1 MRAMK
6 RFPARTACIT
16 GAFCACLSQPTV
28 GAQPAPATA
37 AAAAPAACTTKQ
49 RIEPRTAGWAFVV
62 NFETFDNSGA
72 PVGCLVVYRIPRRAT
87 DFVPVSCKVNSNGA
101 DLAFS
106 AGRASFAGGGYLY
119 CEMNVKTTLA
129 SLNPPIAANDVEQYP
144 YFTLIGVGTLSDT
157 ISVSNIYDNPIAYY
171 APITN
176 TQPDVGLF
184 VPISA
189 NGGQIHSR
197 FNNTNNLGAFQNAGT
212 LAANTQYTFTVEH
225 DGVESVLTTT
235 TYLDEARIDAFSP
248 RGPVAF
254 WTNGGRFYVGYTP
267 LGGGRFLKG
276 TFEEVI
282 FDPPDG
288 GRPPTRQLG
297 VVYDVWLPLLA
308 R

>member
-1 MRAMK
+1 MK
-6 RFPARTACIT
+6 RYPTRAIARA
-16 GAFCACLSQPTV
+16 ACLAGVLSASLGLPSTL
-28 GAQPAPATA
+28 ATA
-37 AAAAPAACTTKQ
+37 APPPPACATKQ
-49 RIEPRTAGWAFVV
+49 RVEPRTAGWAFVV

-87 DFVPVSCKVNSNGA
+87 DFVPVSCKVISSGA
-101 DLAFS
+101 DLVFS
-106 AGRASFAGGGYLY
+106 AGKASFSGTGGYLF

-129 SLNPPIAANDVEQYP
+129 GLSPPVAATDVEQYP

-157 ISVSNIYDNPIAYY
+157 ISVPSIYDNPIAYY
-171 APITN
+171 APSTN
-176 TQPDVGLF
+176 TQPDLGLF
-184 VPISA
+184 VPISV

-197 FNNTNNLGAFQNAGT
+197 FNDTNNLGTFQNAGI

-225 DGVESVLTTT
+225 DGIGSVLTTT
-235 TYLDEARIDAFSP
+235 TYLDETRIDHFSP

-254 WTNGGRFYVGYTP
+254 WTNGGRFYVGHTP
-267 LGGGRFLKG
+267 LGGRRFLRG
-276 TFEEVI
+276 TLEEVI

>member
-1 MRAMK
+1 M
-6 RFPARTACIT
+6 
-16 GAFCACLSQPTV
+16 
-28 GAQPAPATA
+28 GAQPAPAA
-37 AAAAPAACTTKQ
+37 VGAVAPPACTTQQ

-62 NFETFDNSGA
+62 NFERFDTFGA
-72 PVGCLVVYRIPRRAT
+72 PIGCLVVYRIPRRAT
-87 DFVPVSCKVNSNGA
+87 DFVPVSCKVISNGA

-106 AGRASFAGGGYLY
+106 RGKAAFSGGYLY
-119 CEMNVKTTLA
+119 CEMNIKTTLA
-129 SLNPPIAANDVEQYP
+129 ALNPPLSANDVEQYP

-157 ISVSNIYDNPIAYY
+157 VTSSGIYGNPIAYY
-171 APITN
+171 APITD

-197 FNNTNNLGAFQNAGT
+197 FNNTDNLGTFQTAGNLT
-212 LAANTQYTFTVEH
+212 ANQQYTFTVEH
-225 DGVESVLTTT
+225 DGVGSVLTTT
-235 TYLDEARIDAFSP
+235 TYLDEARIDSFGP
-248 RGPVAF
+248 RGPVTF
-254 WTNGGRFYVGYTP
+254 WTNGGRFYVGHTP
-267 LGGGRFLKG
+267 LGGGAFLEG